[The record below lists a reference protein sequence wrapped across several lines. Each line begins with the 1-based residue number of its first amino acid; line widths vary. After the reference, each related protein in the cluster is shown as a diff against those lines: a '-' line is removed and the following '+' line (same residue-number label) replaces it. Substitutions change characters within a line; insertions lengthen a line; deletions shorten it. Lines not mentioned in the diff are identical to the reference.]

1 MIDLNTD
8 ILLIEDNA
16 DDAGLTIRA
25 FRKIQASLRV
35 EHFSDGSEALR
46 YIFCEGAFRD
56 RDVDAMPR
64 LILLD
69 LKMPRIDGLEVL
81 KRIKSDPRTVGIP
94 VVMLSSSNEMTDIR
108 NCYRQGANSY
118 VLKPV
123 EFDNFLNTVAGIA
136 SYWLTLNRNA

>member
-1 MIDLNTD
+1 MDQNTD

-25 FRKIQASLRV
+25 FRKNQAALRV
-35 EHFSDGSEALR
+35 AHFSDGAEALN
-46 YIFCEGAFRD
+46 YIFCEGAFRQ
-56 RDVDAMPR
+56 RDMNELPR

-81 KRIKSDPRTVGIP
+81 RRIKSDPRTCRVP

-108 NCYRQGANSY
+108 RCYSHGANSY
-118 VLKPV
+118 ILKPV
-123 EFDNFLNTVAGIA
+123 EFDDFLRTVAGLA
-136 SYWLTLNRNA
+136 SYWLTLNRHA